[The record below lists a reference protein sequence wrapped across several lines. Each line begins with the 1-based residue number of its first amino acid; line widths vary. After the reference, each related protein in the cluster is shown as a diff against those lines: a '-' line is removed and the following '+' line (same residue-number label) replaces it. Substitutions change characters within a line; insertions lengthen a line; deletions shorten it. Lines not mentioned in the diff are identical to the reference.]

1 MSVLLLCVTSKSL
14 YVVSWVTWVGKKYK
28 IQAIFEYNADPAILM
43 QTLGKIER
51 IYEEYSFIYFEITR
65 FKTEGFHETL

>member
-1 MSVLLLCVTSKSL
+1 
-14 YVVSWVTWVGKKYK
+14 
-28 IQAIFEYNADPAILM
+28 M